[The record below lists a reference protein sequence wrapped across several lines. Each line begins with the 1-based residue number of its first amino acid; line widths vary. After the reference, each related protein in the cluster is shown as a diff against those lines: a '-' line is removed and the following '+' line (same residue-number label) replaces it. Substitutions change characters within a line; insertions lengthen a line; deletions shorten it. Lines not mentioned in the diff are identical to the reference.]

1 MKQSWKGALAPALA
15 VLALTAACTSGG
27 SNTTAPAGPKRIAI
41 ITPSHDNPFFKAEAD
56 AASAR
61 AKELGLSGV
70 RINMAGCLDRC
81 EFGPTVVVYPEG
93 VWYKIETKD
102 DVDEVLAAHLVAGG
116 RVPRLML
123 TERDVPPP
131 KEPKMREAKRA
142 TEERRGEG
150 GAA

>member
-1 MKQSWKGALAPALA
+1 MSDGRRRPEDPPPYYEAHVFVCCNRRPDGHRRGSCAEKGSEGLRDYMK
-15 VLALTAACTSGG
+15 
-27 SNTTAPAGPKRIAI
+27 
-41 ITPSHDNPFFKAEAD
+41 
-56 AASAR
+56 AR

-131 KEPKMREAKRA
+131 KEPKMREAKLA
-142 TEERRGEG
+142 TEDRQGEG